1 MYVCPSSKIKF
12 TLINNNLAISHHK
25 IVCKVANERYCSI
38 FSIFGVVWGNGVKGS
53 PLEGTKK
60 LKKMISQKKNNISD
74 LSHQKTV
81 PKVANERYYPLEVTK
96 KVSKV
101 QKVQKV
107 LKVQKVRITVLT
119 REFRYLEIK

>member
-1 MYVCPSSKIKF
+1 M
-12 TLINNNLAISHHK
+12 
-25 IVCKVANERYCSI
+25 
-38 FSIFGVVWGNGVKGS
+38 
-53 PLEGTKK
+53 
-60 LKKMISQKKNNISD
+60 
-74 LSHQKTV
+74 V

-96 KVSKV
+96 KVSKVQKV